1 MVRLSRWIALSILSL
16 AGITACSNSHP
27 EEAHENESVAE
38 QTSQTALKATDSDTS
53 QGESASD
60 TTNQDLEDAETTT
73 RDATTEEDSDDATA
87 HDGSQC
93 ATGTPVEV
101 LNAYVAAN
109 PVSTQGYEWGP
120 SWAENHWEP
129 CADLSWITLPIDRGT
144 ASSPYRI
151 ALFHDGEPI
160 GRATF
165 EDYGF
170 HPTVVRLDDTTIRV
184 TYTYALDGEA
194 TATAS
199 GRAVSTFTWIDD
211 QDKVVHSGEVPP
223 SP

>member
-1 MVRLSRWIALSILSL
+1 MVRLSRLIALSVLSL
-16 AGITACSNSHP
+16 AGIAACSNSQP
-27 EEAHENESVAE
+27 EEAHEGESFAE
-38 QTSQTALKATDSDTS
+38 QTSETELEETDSDTS

-60 TTNQDLEDAETTT
+60 SANQDSEEAETTAL
-73 RDATTEEDSDDATA
+73 DATTEEDTHDATA
-87 HDGSQC
+87 DDGSQC

-120 SWAENHWEP
+120 SWAENHWDP

-144 ASSPYRI
+144 TSSPYRI

-170 HPTVVRLDDTTIRV
+170 HPTVERLDDTTIRV
-184 TYTYALDGEA
+184 TYTYALEGEA
-194 TATAS
+194 TAAAS
-199 GRAVSTFTWIDD
+199 GRAVSTFTWNDD